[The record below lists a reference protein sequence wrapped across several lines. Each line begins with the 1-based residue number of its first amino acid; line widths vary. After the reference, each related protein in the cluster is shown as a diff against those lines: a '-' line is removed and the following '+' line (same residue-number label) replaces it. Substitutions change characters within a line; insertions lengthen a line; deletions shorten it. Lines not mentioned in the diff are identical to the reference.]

1 MGAVLSVY
9 SSLKPKG
16 YLPRV
21 ADKVVREALA
31 QFGAV
36 EVCGPRWCGKT
47 WTSMA
52 HGESITR
59 VDENSSVYMDDPRLA
74 LLGERPHVIDE
85 WQDAPAIW
93 NAARHAI
100 DDAANAPGQFL
111 LTGSSAPLERA
122 GEGQRHSG
130 AGRIARVMMSTMTQ
144 YELGSAPGGVSLA
157 GLFEGRFAPAA
168 CETPLD
174 DLARRICRG
183 GWPVL
188 AGRGSAPSD
197 QVVGQYLDA
206 LFERSVPKA
215 GKSPLTARRMAAS
228 LARNVAT
235 AATLS
240 TIGRDAAA
248 GEAGAPTDE
257 TVSAY
262 LGEFKRNYFLDLL
275 PGWDAPVRSKSRL
288 RTKPKR
294 YLADPSLVVGLLGVN
309 SDRLTEDAQLFG
321 LLFESLVIHDL
332 AVFARCLPGYTR
344 ESLRYYSDADGLD
357 VDLVIELADG
367 RWAGLEVKLGESKVE
382 QGMSNLC
389 RLRRRVAANPAAR
402 NPEPA
407 FMAVVLG
414 RGVAARYVADK
425 DAYVLPF
432 DLLEP

>member
-1 MGAVLSVY
+1 MGAY
-9 SSLKPKG
+9 SRLKPEG

-21 ADKVVREALA
+21 ADKVVREALS
-31 QFGAV
+31 QFGGV
-36 EVCGPRWCGKT
+36 EVCGPRWCGKS

-52 HGESITR
+52 HGNSITR
-59 VDENSSVYMDDPRLA
+59 VDENPSIYTDDPRLA
-74 LLGERPHVIDE
+74 LLGERPHVVDE
-85 WQDAPAIW
+85 WQDVPSTW

-130 AGRIARVMMSTMTQ
+130 AGRIARVAMSTMTQ
-144 YELGSAPGGVSLA
+144 YEMGVASGGVSLA
-157 GLFEGRFAPAA
+157 GLFEGKFAPAA

-174 DLARRICRG
+174 DLARRICLG

-188 AGRGSAPSD
+188 AGRGGIPSD
-197 QVVGQYLDA
+197 QIVGQYLEA

-215 GKSPLTARRMAAS
+215 GMSPLLARRIASS
-228 LARNVAT
+228 LARNIAT
-235 AATLS
+235 SATLS
-240 TIGRDAAA
+240 TIGADAAA
-248 GEAGAPTDE
+248 GEVGAPTDQ
-257 TVSAY
+257 TVSSY
-262 LGEFKRNYFLDLL
+262 LEEFRRNYFLDLL

-294 YLADPSLVVGLLGVN
+294 YLADPSLVAGLLGVDA
-309 SDRLTEDAQLFG
+309 DRLLEDAQLFG
-321 LLFESLVIHDL
+321 LLFESLVVHDL

-344 ESLRYYSDADGLD
+344 ESLRYYADADGLE
-357 VDLVIELADG
+357 VDLVIELSDG
-367 RWAGLEVKLGESKVE
+367 RWAGLEIKLGESKVD
-382 QGMSNLC
+382 QGLRNLN
-389 RLRRRVAANPAAR
+389 RLRRKVASNPAAR
-402 NPEPA
+402 NPKPS

-414 RGVAARYVADK
+414 RGVAARYVEDE